1 MKKPKL
7 VANMAFLTSLLLFN
21 TVLSQE
27 FVNFNKVKS
36 TTSSSYNKLNDISTV
51 AGSSFKFT
59 SQNSTFALSKTGN
72 NVKGILSYVGGNGS
86 SINYAGAI
94 EGTFTSSSNTI
105 GLYFFSGNTH
115 FILIAPG
122 AESHYEFDDNDDPTF
137 ISPSTDAIL
146 QSLKQIS
153 MPNTS
158 VAGNLSNRLVTY
170 LNPAAEEINFTIPK
184 DETVESIT
192 IIYASGTKT
201 LIKSKAASK
210 NTVDISKLTKGSYL
224 LEVKTQSATRIANF
238 MKH

>member
-36 TTSSSYNKLNDISTV
+36 TTSSSYNQLNDISTV

-115 FILIAPG
+115 FILIVPG
-122 AESHYEFDDNDDPTF
+122 
-137 ISPSTDAIL
+137 TDAIL

>member
-1 MKKPKL
+1 
-7 VANMAFLTSLLLFN
+7 
-21 TVLSQE
+21 
-27 FVNFNKVKS
+27 
-36 TTSSSYNKLNDISTV
+36 
-51 AGSSFKFT
+51 
-59 SQNSTFALSKTGN
+59 
-72 NVKGILSYVGGNGS
+72 
-86 SINYAGAI
+86 
-94 EGTFTSSSNTI
+94 
-105 GLYFFSGNTH
+105 
-115 FILIAPG
+115 
-122 AESHYEFDDNDDPTF
+122 
-137 ISPSTDAIL
+137 
-146 QSLKQIS
+146 